1 MANNHDVRVWARDNG
16 YPDLSD
22 AGPLP
27 ADVKQAYSAY
37 EAELI
42 PASGPAEVAPQ
53 VKKPSLSDRMRET
66 VQRPQ
71 RKPTT
76 RGRKPAVKTVHPRAS
91 ISGIMSFAWD
101 TLASVVEVMSPPV
114 AYIMEFQAP
123 VAGDILEESVRGTL
137 VDKVLQPIARVEGQA
152 KTAGALIGP
161 PLMVAMLQAR
171 PDLHKHII
179 PRLRSS
185 LMSWM
190 DVAGPKVQALKEK
203 NEQFEKLYGTDVDEI
218 VDGLLAFFQ
227 APPTDPN
234 TAL

>member
-22 AGPLP
+22 SGPLP
-27 ADVKQAYSAY
+27 AEVKEKYSAY

-42 PASGPAEVAPQ
+42 PSDGPAEVRPQ
-53 VKKPSLSDRMRET
+53 VKKPTIADRMRET

-71 RKPTT
+71 RKPAQ
-76 RGRKPAVKTVHPRAS
+76 RVRKAAAKPARPRSS
-91 ISGIMSFAWD
+91 ISGILSFAWD
-101 TLASVVEVMSPPV
+101 TLASVVEVVSPPT

-123 VAGDILEESVRGTL
+123 VAGEILEESVKNTL
-137 VDKVLQPIARVEGQA
+137 VDRVLQPIARVEGQA

-179 PRLRSS
+179 PRLRNS

-190 DVAGPKVQALKEK
+190 DVAGPKVQALKER
-203 NEQFEKLYGTDVDEI
+203 NEQFEKLYGTDVDKI
-218 VDGLLAFFQ
+218 IDGLMAFFQ

-234 TAL
+234 TTL